1 MFRYAIKG
9 AVYLKKKTGE
19 VAQPNGDGSVKYVA
33 GTEIFFVI
41 QPFTHLRASIA
52 IGHLHI

>member
-19 VAQPNGDGSVKYVA
+19 VAQPKGDGSVKYVA
-33 GTEIFFVI
+33 GKDVMLAEM
-41 QPFTHLRASIA
+41 
-52 IGHLHI
+52 